1 MLGIMAP
8 PVSNDFQS
16 TYGALKNANFV
27 QGSTLSAGV
36 GSLHLPRRRNTMPQD
51 ESLDLDLL
59 LPFLKPIHKAAKLWI
74 RRLAQFYRG
83 NQETASTSATS
94 LASALVTLIDAKSP
108 LPPLVTV
115 SSSSN
120 VSSCSSNMVEAASM
134 GDVFVSRTATS
145 QDSLESLG
153 EIFQEGMEVNAV
165 PDSNVTASESSAHP
179 SLHLKELL
187 FYVLSPANLFRF
199 DEHLDAMGEDNIAPH
214 TRRRAYSAVARLV
227 RRISG
232 GKHFMRVQPQWR
244 RVLSASL
251 NTLSDLMTNLNA
263 RSNEAISRTES
274 KKIHHLLQRTQAPL
288 FNVRG
293 VYRLF
298 VQERNAFFHDAT
310 EEKLTVQHTGFCVL
324 AASLGRPNSRAAL
337 LSALPYDE
345 MVASAYDMTQQ
356 MGCTVVKHKSM
367 SAYGCMLC
375 QFHDLARPVLA
386 VYMLQIR
393 PILLATLPADEWNQ
407 PKERFLFPLTV
418 SKYLRNFL
426 ATTGFPDFTL
436 SQLRTCVVQ
445 DMQTL
450 SQDAVWGPLLPE
462 LQQTSGHGVSQ
473 AMRTIQLSYAVNM
486 KSRREQILNRY
497 VNSRYF
503 KSAVTAAETVLGG
516 RALPMYPMPAKPPT
530 LQLVPPTCPPSS
542 RKRRRRQRLSPTIN
556 QASAVRICRNAK
568 RRCVLACVCV
578 CV

>member
-1 MLGIMAP
+1 
-8 PVSNDFQS
+8 
-16 TYGALKNANFV
+16 
-27 QGSTLSAGV
+27 
-36 GSLHLPRRRNTMPQD
+36 
-51 ESLDLDLL
+51 
-59 LPFLKPIHKAAKLWI
+59 
-74 RRLAQFYRG
+74 
-83 NQETASTSATS
+83 
-94 LASALVTLIDAKSP
+94 
-108 LPPLVTV
+108 
-115 SSSSN
+115 
-120 VSSCSSNMVEAASM
+120 
-134 GDVFVSRTATS
+134 
-145 QDSLESLG
+145 LG

-165 PDSNVTASESSAHP
+165 PDSNVTASESSADP
-179 SLHLKELL
+179 SLHLNELL
-187 FYVLSPANLFRF
+187 FYVLSPVNLFRF
-199 DEHLDAMGEDNIAPH
+199 DEHLDAMGEDSIAPH

-227 RRISG
+227 RRIGG
-232 GKHFMRVQPQWR
+232 GKNLMRVQPQWR

-251 NTLSDLMTNLNA
+251 NTLSDLMANLNA

-310 EEKLTVQHTGFCVL
+310 EEKLTAQHTGFCVF
-324 AASLGRPNSRAAL
+324 AAFLGRPNSRATL
-337 LSALPYDE
+337 LPALPYDE
-345 MVASAYDMTQQ
+345 MVASAYDMARQ

-418 SKYLRNFL
+418 SKYLRSFL
-426 ATTGFPDFTL
+426 ATTGFPDFSF
-436 SQLRTCVVQ
+436 SQLRHCVIQ

-462 LQQTSGHGVSQ
+462 LQKTSGHGVSQ
-473 AMRTIQLSYAVNM
+473 AMRVIELSYAVNA
-486 KSRREQILNRY
+486 KERREKILTRF

-503 KSAVTAAETVLGG
+503 QIAVTAAETVLGG
-516 RALPMYPMPAKPPT
+516 RELPMYPMPTKPPT

-542 RKRRRRQRLSPTIN
+542 RKRRRRQRLSPAIN
-556 QASAVRICRNAK
+556 QASTVRICRNAK

-578 CV
+578 